1 MTEFIIVNK
10 FRFTWLY
17 KLKKELWKITSL
29 YKKVSHVARVG
40 SDKRRNSSMQLN
52 GCGRVLRIDYSL
64 PAAEAAVGNAGAVAV
79 QSDRRFRVNVLIPT
93 CCWCCLAVRILLFVC
108 LFVSSC
114 GCNINYTTEW
124 SYTCRLTTTYRV
136 FAFLSPN
143 IGALG
148 QETTSYNS

>member
-93 CCWCCLAVRILLFVC
+93 CCWCCLAVRILPL
-108 LFVSSC
+108 SRPR
-114 GCNINYTTEW
+114 
-124 SYTCRLTTTYRV
+124 RLLAVQATATISACVQKNGV
-136 FAFLSPN
+136 FRGQLAMTPL
-143 IGALG
+143 ALKIC
-148 QETTSYNS
+148 TILLPKTS